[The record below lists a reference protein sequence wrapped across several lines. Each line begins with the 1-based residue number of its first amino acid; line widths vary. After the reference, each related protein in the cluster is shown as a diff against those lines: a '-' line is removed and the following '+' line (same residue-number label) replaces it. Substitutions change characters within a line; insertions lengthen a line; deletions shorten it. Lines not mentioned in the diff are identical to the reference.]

1 VATAE
6 PHENSEAVKV
16 GVHELRRGLYVGFV
30 MNLAVAAILNNNTWS
45 APSAQVWLVTLGT
58 TNELYGVLLIASPEL
73 IPRLRLALSW
83 SLIKLSRLATWFWR
97 HLRRLLRIRKH
108 HTMRVAG
115 EVNLAS
121 SISPRVSGKR
131 LPPAGATQDELIA
144 FLGEQVAQLQDRVDD
159 LRNRVADLPEEWRRD
174 IAETRTELEGLSR
187 RLVRAVADA
196 RIRLRLLG
204 LGFVV
209 LGLVLSWLGNIL

>member
-1 VATAE
+1 
-6 PHENSEAVKV
+6 
-16 GVHELRRGLYVGFV
+16 
-30 MNLAVAAILNNNTWS
+30 
-45 APSAQVWLVTLGT
+45 
-58 TNELYGVLLIASPEL
+58 
-73 IPRLRLALSW
+73 
-83 SLIKLSRLATWFWR
+83 
-97 HLRRLLRIRKH
+97 
-108 HTMRVAG
+108 MRVAG